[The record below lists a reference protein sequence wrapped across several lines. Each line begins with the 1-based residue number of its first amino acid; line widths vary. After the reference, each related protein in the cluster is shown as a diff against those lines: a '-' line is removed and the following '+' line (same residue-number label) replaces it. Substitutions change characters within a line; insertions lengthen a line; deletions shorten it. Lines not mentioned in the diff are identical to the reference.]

1 MIGVTYTI
9 HEILFGCVGVF
20 QRDIR
25 NVASPANAPA
35 QDWKS
40 IRKELI
46 NRIVVRWLR
55 SEGVNLDLAEPER
68 SLNKQ
73 IVFEKISCRDALRRN
88 IGEHTWNA
96 KIGQGIVH
104 IIARIVLCEIEDF
117 DRLIEVHANPAL
129 KFDEELRQ
137 GSGER
142 GLAR

>member
-40 IRKELI
+40 IRKQSI

-68 SLNKQ
+68 GLNKQ

-104 IIARIVLCEIEDF
+104 IVTWIFRREKKDF
-117 DRLIEVHANPAL
+117 HRFIEVHAKAPL
-129 KFDEELRQ
+129 KLGEELRQ
-137 GSGER
+137 GS
-142 GLAR
+142 